1 MANSGPDTNGSQFFI
16 TFRPTPWLNGQNVVF
31 GEVIGGLGIVR
42 QIMDIGTKDGKDLEK
57 TVEIRVKTPD
67 SSSTVTERVFF
78 IH

>member
-57 TVEIRVKTPD
+57 TVEIAD
-67 SSSTVTERVFF
+67 SGELPM
-78 IH
+78 